1 MILKNLEKY
10 YIILGSKSPRRQHLL
25 KEIGVNFEVK
35 VLEEIEEAYPDNLS
49 KTEIPVYLAE
59 LKAKAFK
66 NIIHNNT
73 LLITADTIVWM
84 NNRVI
89 GKPVDK
95 EDAIR
100 LLKKLA
106 GIMHQVIT
114 GVCITTVNRTTSFY
128 AMSDVYFSKLTDEE
142 INYYIDTFKPYDKA
156 GAYGIQEFIGYIGV
170 ERIEGSFFNVMG
182 LPIHKLYNELKK
194 F

>member
-1 MILKNLEKY
+1 M
-10 YIILGSKSPRRQHLL
+10 L